1 VKEFTVKTSQ
11 HAEFV
16 EITGSVQRVVDE
28 SGVEDDICRVLFHTR
43 PQEKNLKKRARV
55 TDEGICGKQANIP
68 TLLK

>member
-28 SGVEDDICRVLFHTR
+28 SGVEDDICRVFVPHTTAR
-43 PQEKNLKKRARV
+43 ENLKKRARV
-55 TDEGICGKQANIP
+55 TDEGICGQNKP
-68 TLLK
+68 TYRLC